1 MSEQVQEIAVT
12 ALHGFKE
19 HPFQVK
25 DDESF
30 QELCDSI
37 QKYGVLSPLLARS
50 TEDGYEIVSGH
61 RRKAAA
67 LSLGLDKLPVLV
79 RDMTDDEAVILMV
92 DSNIQRKTSCRA
104 RKRLR
109 IR

>member
-1 MSEQVQEIAVT
+1 MSEQVQKIAVA
-12 ALHGFKE
+12 ALHGFKD

-37 QKYGVLSPLLARS
+37 QKYGVLSPLLARP
-50 TEDGYEIVSGH
+50 TNDGYEIVSGH

-67 LSLGLDKLPVLV
+67 LSLGMDRLPGT
-79 RDMTDDEAVILMV
+79 RAGYDRRRGC
-92 DSNIQRKTSCRA
+92 DSDGGQQYPERKSAAQRKGVCV
-104 RKRLR
+104 
-109 IR
+109 